1 MELKS
6 QIEMLINSSFI
17 MGAAPINFSSG
28 EQEYV
33 MIWQE
38 QKKRNAQFLTYRELC
53 IFVNKY
59 F

>member
-1 MELKS
+1 
-6 QIEMLINSSFI
+6 

-53 IFVNKY
+53 ILRSVTAGSAEPDGRSAFLSGRT
-59 F
+59 

>member
-6 QIEMLINSSFI
+6 KIEMLINSSFV
-17 MGAAPINFSSG
+17 MGSDPINFSSG

-38 QKKRNAQFLTYRELC
+38 QKKKEILGSKGGS
-53 IFVNKY
+53 I
-59 F
+59 